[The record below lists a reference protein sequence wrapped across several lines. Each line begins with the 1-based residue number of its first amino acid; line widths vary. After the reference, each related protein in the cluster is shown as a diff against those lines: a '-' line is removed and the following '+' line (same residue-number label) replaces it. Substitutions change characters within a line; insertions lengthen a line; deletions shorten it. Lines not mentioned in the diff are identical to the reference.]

1 MMKPLMFL
9 AVIAGGVSGSFTF
22 QLLGAGLRAP
32 ASPGSIIA
40 ILAMT
45 PFNSVMSVV
54 SVLAGIAVGAGVSF
68 IVAAAILKADA
79 KDTVDNFEE
88 KVQQT
93 QAAKLSSKGLAAQPM
108 TGINRIIFACDAG
121 MGSSAMG
128 HRSYV
133 KSQRSGSS
141 TKCLEFRHQQFD
153 GRCQYAN
160 RHSRRIA
167 RTCQTKRQMRLLS
180 RLKIS

>member
-1 MMKPLMFL
+1 M
-9 AVIAGGVSGSFTF
+9 
-22 QLLGAGLRAP
+22 
-32 ASPGSIIA
+32 
-40 ILAMT
+40 
-45 PFNSVMSVV
+45 
-54 SVLAGIAVGAGVSF
+54 SF

-128 HRSYV
+128 ASILRKKV
-133 KSQRSGSS
+133 KEAGLPQNVSNSAINNLTVPIR
-141 TKCLEFRHQQFD
+141 
-153 GRCQYAN
+153 
-160 RHSRRIA
+160 
-167 RTCQTKRQMRLLS
+167 
-180 RLKIS
+180 